1 MYLLKQ
7 NGDGIKK
14 TKTKQKTYEQKF
26 KKLRGIAATVTVENT
41 PLKKPADCNPRLSLY
56 S

>member
-14 TKTKQKTYEQKF
+14 KNRKCMNRSL
-26 KKLRGIAATVTVENT
+26 KLRGIAATVTVEAV
-41 PLKKPADCNPRLSLY
+41 PLKKPTKCNPHFRPY